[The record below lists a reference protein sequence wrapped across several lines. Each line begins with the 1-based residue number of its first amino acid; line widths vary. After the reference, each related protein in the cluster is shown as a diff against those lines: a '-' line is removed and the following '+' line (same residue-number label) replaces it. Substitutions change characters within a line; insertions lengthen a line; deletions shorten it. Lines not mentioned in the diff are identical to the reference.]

1 MDEFDGVLVL
11 LDAAGGEIAGRTT
24 IQKLGYFS
32 MVQGAIRARYRPHY
46 YGPYSADI
54 AGAIQT
60 LVSYG
65 FIEERVETPG
75 GSGTTPDWKRY
86 TYTLTED
93 GRRLVPELKQE
104 YVQGAEEV
112 EEIVGICKYTA
123 NLDSKTLSWAAKIHY
138 IQTREMRDMSPDE
151 IREIARTLNWD
162 LSEDQI
168 QKGMDLLTDLHFMT
182 G

>member
-1 MDEFDGVLVL
+1 MDEFDGILLL
-11 LDAAGGEIAGRTT
+11 LDAAGGQISGRTT

-32 MVQGAIRARYRPHY
+32 TVTGPIRAHYRPHY
-46 YGPYSADI
+46 YGPYSADV

-75 GSGTTPDWKRY
+75 SPGATPDWKRY
-86 TYTLTED
+86 TYALTDD
-93 GRRLVPELKQE
+93 GRRLIPDLKQE
-104 YVQGAEEV
+104 YAQGAEEV
-112 EEIVGICKYTA
+112 GKIVCICKDAA

-138 IQTREMRDMSPDE
+138 IRTREERRMTSDE

-168 QKGMDLLTDLHFMT
+168 QKGMDLLKNLHFTT

>member
-1 MDEFDGVLVL
+1 MDEFDGILLL
-11 LDAAGGEIAGRTT
+11 LDAAGGQISGRTT

-32 MVQGAIRARYRPHY
+32 TVTGAIRAHYRPHY
-46 YGPYSADI
+46 YGPYSADV

-75 GSGTTPDWKRY
+75 SPGATPDWKRY
-86 TYTLTED
+86 TYALTED
-93 GRRLVPELKQE
+93 GRGLIPGLKQE
-104 YVQGAEEV
+104 YAQGAEEV
-112 EEIVGICKYTA
+112 EKIVDICKDAA

-138 IQTREMRDMSPDE
+138 IRTREERFMTSDE
-151 IREIARTLNWD
+151 IREIAWTLNWD
-162 LSEDQI
+162 LSEEQI
-168 QKGMDLLTDLHFMT
+168 QKGMALLKELHFMA

>member
-1 MDEFDGVLVL
+1 MDEFDGVLIL
-11 LDAAGGEIAGRTT
+11 LDAAGGQIAGRTT

-32 MVQGAIRARYRPHY
+32 TVRGAIRARYRPHY

-75 GSGTTPDWKRY
+75 GTGTTPDWKRY
-86 TYTLTED
+86 TYTITED

-104 YVQGAEEV
+104 DTGGAEEV
-112 EEIVGICKYTA
+112 EEIVGICKDTA

-138 IQTREMRDMSPDE
+138 IQTREMRDMSSDE
-151 IREIARTLNWD
+151 IREVARTLNWD

-168 QKGMDLLTDLHFMT
+168 QKGIDLLTNLHFMT

>member
-1 MDEFDGVLVL
+1 MDEFDGILVL
-11 LDAAGGEIAGRTT
+11 LDAAEGRIAGRTT

-32 MVQGAIRARYRPHY
+32 TIRGAVRAHYRPHY

-65 FIEERVETPG
+65 FIEERVETPAG
-75 GSGTTPDWKRY
+75 AGETPDWRRY
-86 TYTLTED
+86 TYTLTDD
-93 GRRLVPELKQE
+93 GRELVQE
-104 YVQGAEEV
+104 MKEEYPRDAAEVKEV
-112 EEIVGICKYTA
+112 VDICRDA
-123 NLDSKTLSWAAKIHY
+123 ADLDSKTLSWAAKVHY

-162 LSEDQI
+162 LSEGQV
-168 QKGMDLLTDLHFMT
+168 QKGMDLLTNLHLT
-182 G
+182 GG

>member
-1 MDEFDGVLVL
+1 MDEFDGVLLL
-11 LDAAGGEIAGRTT
+11 LDAAGGQIAGRTT

-32 MVQGAIRARYRPHY
+32 TVRGAIRARYRPHY

-75 GSGTTPDWKRY
+75 GTGTTPDWKRY
-86 TYTLTED
+86 TYTITED
-93 GRRLVPELKQE
+93 GRELVPELKQE
-104 YVQGAEEV
+104 YARGAEEV
-112 EEIVGICKYTA
+112 EEIVGICKDTA
-123 NLDSKTLSWAAKIHY
+123 NLDSKTLSWAAKVHY
-138 IQTREMRDMSPDE
+138 IQTRERRYMSYDE
-151 IREIARTLNWD
+151 IREVARTLNWD

-168 QKGMDLLTDLHFMT
+168 QKGIDLLNDLHFMT